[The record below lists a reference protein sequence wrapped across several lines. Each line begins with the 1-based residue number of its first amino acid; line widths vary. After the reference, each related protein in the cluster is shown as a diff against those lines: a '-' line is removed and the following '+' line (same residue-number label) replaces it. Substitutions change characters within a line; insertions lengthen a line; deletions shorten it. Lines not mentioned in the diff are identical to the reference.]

1 MIKRKLRRWDT
12 HCLMCITRSKKEYE
26 KYGLPCTSDGE
37 ILAFSDLGRKDD
49 YSHLWAVIMRL
60 VKCEWFL
67 EVATACYWCEK
78 GERIEDILTQARE
91 RVLKKDK
98 PMRAEKKESLSRK
111 QIAFDLNQAAKVQPS
126 CRIMTG
132 TASLLVHCKILW
144 T

>member
-1 MIKRKLRRWDT
+1 MKVEIEFDKAKIEALGYTLSDVHYT
-12 HCLMCITRSKKEYE
+12 IKKEYE

-91 RVLKKDK
+91 RALKK
-98 PMRAEKKESLSRK
+98 R
-111 QIAFDLNQAAKVQPS
+111 
-126 CRIMTG
+126 
-132 TASLLVHCKILW
+132 
-144 T
+144 